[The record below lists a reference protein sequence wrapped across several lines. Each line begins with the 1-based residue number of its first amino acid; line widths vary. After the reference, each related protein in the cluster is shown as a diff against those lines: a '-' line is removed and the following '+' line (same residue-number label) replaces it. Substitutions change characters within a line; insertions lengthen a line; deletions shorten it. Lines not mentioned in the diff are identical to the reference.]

1 MTREPL
7 TDQQQA
13 LVRDNA
19 RLVSYAVN
27 RFLRRGGRPA
37 GADVDADDLRAEA
50 SFALCR
56 AATLYDPARGQFSTY
71 AVRAILLS
79 IYRAC
84 NHGDHLKWKPPPC
97 TSIETRIETRVS
109 GPDSDCRLGDV
120 LASSEPGPEER
131 LLWAETLLEY
141 EAAIRTLQPSL
152 RGAMESIIAGET
164 SGEYAARVGL
174 SRSAGNERHSRAR
187 RTMRERVGP

>member
-1 MTREPL
+1 MPL
-7 TDQQQA
+7 TDAQQA
-13 LVRDNA
+13 LVLENA
-19 RLVSYAVN
+19 RLVTYAVN

-56 AATLYDPARGQFSTY
+56 AAVLYDPARGQFSTY
-71 AVRAILLS
+71 AVRAMLLS
-79 IYRAC
+79 VHRAC
-84 NHGDHLKWKPPPC
+84 NHGDNLKWKPPSC
-97 TSIETRIETRVS
+97 VSMETRIEIRVS
-109 GPDSDCRLGDV
+109 GLDSDCRIGDV
-120 LASSEPGPEER
+120 LASSEPGPEDQ

-141 EAAIRTLQPSL
+141 EAAIRTLKPSL
-152 RGAMESIIAGET
+152 RGAMESILMDET

-187 RTMRERVGP
+187 KTMRAKLEP